1 MESLAFYSDYLSL
14 FMSLIVAG
22 MALKLALQKPN
33 NQTYQIGDKNI
44 SKQTVHTAV
53 GLILMGIVI
62 QVVSNS
68 MQNIAGSTL
77 LQDEKIL
84 AAYAFGLLVMIMKR

>member
-1 MESLAFYSDYLSL
+1 
-14 FMSLIVAG
+14 MSLIVAG

-33 NQTYQIGDKNI
+33 NQTYQIGDKEV

-53 GLILMGIVI
+53 GLVLMGAVI

-68 MQNIAGSTL
+68 MQTLNGKTL
-77 LQDEKIL
+77 LMDEKIL
-84 AAYAFGLLVMIMKR
+84 AAYVFGVLVMVMKK